1 MTSCGGTAAPASHAG
16 SPCCTMTAVARAHAQ
31 PDGRRRLAA
40 GLALALSFAAC
51 QSPTA
56 ELSGLAE
63 RPPLDLAVLV
73 TGGAYLERAAGTGT
87 FGADAGD
94 EVAAGA
100 MATEPV
106 AVDELL
112 AVLRQGRVFQR
123 VELDADGH
131 RARARE
137 QLRAGR
143 TDPELLGFLQTA
155 RDQGYDLLLVV
166 EGLQDSPIDAQG
178 INGRWPVTLATWLL
192 LGVGVFIPDHTFES
206 GVTLRVSLRD
216 LQTGA
221 TLADSIATA
230 GPVDLSLVERSDT
243 VGLLTS
249 ILVPPFWVGDD
260 PVRVAEAV
268 RDVSRRRLLL
278 SLARELKSEPMRQR
292 LRAAAVAFA
301 SLEEPRTV
309 VIDSRESLSAVRL
322 RVPGAEL
329 DVAVVAEFEQRLLS
343 SLRREGSRFR
353 YAAELPAVIGNGAV
367 QVLASTLTGN
377 VVSGSFAVGA
387 AAK

>member
-1 MTSCGGTAAPASHAG
+1 MTCGSRSTAPRSRVEASR
-16 SPCCTMTAVARAHAQ
+16 CTMSAVARAHRQ
-31 PDGRRRLAA
+31 PRCRWRVVQGLVVA
-40 GLALALSFAAC
+40 LALASC

-63 RPPLDLAVLV
+63 RAPLDFAVLV
-73 TGGAYLERAAGTGT
+73 TGGAFLQRGAGPGT
-87 FGADAGD
+87 FASAASGPGPSAEFDA
-94 EVAAGA
+94 
-100 MATEPV
+100 EPV
-106 AVDELL
+106 AVDDLL

-123 VELDADGH
+123 VDVDAEEH
-131 RARARE
+131 RSVARE
-137 QLRAGR
+137 QLRSGR
-143 TDPELLGFLQTA
+143 ADADLLGFLQTA

-192 LGVGVFIPDHTFES
+192 LGVGVFIPDHTFEA

-243 VGLLTS
+243 VGILTS

-260 PVRVAEAV
+260 EGRVAGAV

-292 LRAAAVAFA
+292 LRAAAVAVA
-301 SLEEPRTV
+301 SLPSPRTV
-309 VIDSRESLSAVRL
+309 AIDSRESLAAVRL
-322 RVPGAEL
+322 RVPGREL
-329 DVAVVAEFEQRLLS
+329 PVDVVGDFEERLLS
-343 SLRREGSRFR
+343 SLRRDGDRFL
-353 YAAELPAVIGNGAV
+353 YTAELPASVVGTV
-367 QVLASTLTGN
+367 QVLASTLTGD
-377 VVSGSFAVGA
+377 VVSGTFAVETE
-387 AAK
+387 AK

>member
-1 MTSCGGTAAPASHAG
+1 MP
-16 SPCCTMTAVARAHAQ
+16 AVARAHAQ
-31 PDGRRRLAA
+31 PNGTRRLAA
-40 GLALALSFAAC
+40 GLAVALSLASC

-56 ELSGLAE
+56 ELSGIAE
-63 RPPLDLAVLV
+63 RPPLDFAVLV
-73 TGGAYLERAAGTGT
+73 TGGAYLQRAAGTGT
-87 FGADAGD
+87 FGP
-94 EVAAGA
+94 
-100 MATEPV
+100 ATPEEAPLEPV
-106 AVDELL
+106 GVEELL

-123 VELDADGH
+123 VELDAEAH

-137 QLRAGR
+137 QLRSGR
-143 TDPELLGFLQTA
+143 ADADLLGFLERT
-155 RDQGYDLLLVV
+155 RDQGHDLLLVV

-301 SLEEPRTV
+301 SLQEPRTV
-309 VIDSRESLSAVRL
+309 AIDSRESLSAVRL
-322 RVPGAEL
+322 RVPGGEL
-329 DVAVVAEFEQRLLS
+329 AAATVSDFEQRLLS
-343 SLRREGSRFR
+343 SLRRDGDRFR
-353 YAAELPAVIGNGAV
+353 YEAELPVAVGAGPV

-377 VVSGSFAVGA
+377 VVSGSFTVGV